1 MQKMNIH
8 MKKMVIVSAAL
19 IALASCDNA
28 SKSSGEAGEAAA
40 ATGAT
45 LMMDPA
51 ASSVTWEGA
60 KMTETVHTGGISVT
74 EGSLSVK
81 EGKIEAG
88 SFTLDMNSITS
99 TDLTD
104 TAMAAKLI
112 GHLKSADF
120 FLTDSFPTA
129 KFEITGVTAATSPDS
144 AQIAGNLTIKGVT
157 NGISFPAKV
166 AVSDST
172 ADASARITINRNDWG
187 VTWGGS
193 KTDKSIM
200 DMLKNNLIK
209 DEITFNVSLKAK
221 K

>member
-1 MQKMNIH
+1 
-8 MKKMVIVSAAL
+8 MVLVSAAL

-28 SKSSGEAGEAAA
+28 SKTEEAGEAAA

-45 LMMDPA
+45 LNIDA
-51 ASSVTWEGA
+51 AGSSVTWEGA
-60 KMTETVHTGGISVT
+60 KMTETVHTGGISVS

-81 EGKIEAG
+81 DGKIEAG

-104 TAMAAKLI
+104 TAMANKLI

-120 FLTDSFPTA
+120 FLTDSFPAA
-129 KFEITGVTAATSPDS
+129 KFEITGVAAATSPDS
-144 AQIAGNLTIKGVT
+144 AQISGNLTIKGVT

-172 ADASARITINRNDWG
+172 VDASARITFNRNDWG
-187 VTWGGS
+187 ITWGGS

-209 DEITFNVSLKAK
+209 DEISLNVNLKAK

>member
-1 MQKMNIH
+1 MH
-8 MKKMVIVSAAL
+8 MKKMVLVSAVL

-28 SKSSGEAGEAAA
+28 SNNAGEAGDVAA
-40 ATGAT
+40 ATGAVLT
-45 LMMDPA
+45 LDPA

-60 KMTETVHTGGISVT
+60 KMTETVHTGGISVS

-81 EGKIEAG
+81 DGKIEAG
-88 SFTLDMNSITS
+88 SFSLDMNSITS

-104 TAMAAKLI
+104 TAMANKLI

-129 KFEITGVTAATSPDS
+129 KFEITGVAAATSPDS
-144 AQIAGNLTIKGVT
+144 AQISGNLTIKGVT

-172 ADASARITINRNDWG
+172 VDASARITFNRNDWG
-187 VTWGGS
+187 ITWGGS

-209 DEITFNVSLKAK
+209 DEISLNVNLKAK

>member
-1 MQKMNIH
+1 
-8 MKKMVIVSAAL
+8 MKKMVLVSAAL
-19 IALASCDNA
+19 ITLASCDNA
-28 SKSSGEAGEAAA
+28 SKTSGEAGDAAA
-40 ATGAT
+40 STGAS
-45 LMMDPA
+45 LNIDA
-51 ASSVTWEGA
+51 AGSSVTWEGA
-60 KMTETVHTGGISVT
+60 KMTETVHTGGIAVS
-74 EGSLSVK
+74 EGAISVK
-81 EGKIEAG
+81 DGKIEAG
-88 SFTLDMNSITS
+88 SFTLDMNSITN
-99 TDLTD
+99 TDITD
-104 TAMAAKLI
+104 TAMSNKLI

-129 KFEITGVTAATSPDS
+129 KFEITGVAAATSPDS
-144 AQIAGNLTIKGVT
+144 AQISGNLTIKGIT

-172 ADASARITINRNDWG
+172 VDAAARITFNRNDWG

-209 DEITFNVSLKAK
+209 DEISLNVTLKAK

>member
-1 MQKMNIH
+1 
-8 MKKMVIVSAAL
+8 MKKMVLVSAAL
-19 IALASCDNA
+19 IAFASCDNA
-28 SKSSGEAGEAAA
+28 SNTTEAGDAAT

-45 LMMDPA
+45 LSVDAA
-51 ASSVTWEGA
+51 ASSVNWEGA
-60 KMTETVHTGGISVT
+60 KMTETVHTGAISLT

-81 EGKIEAG
+81 DGKLEAG
-88 SFTLDMNSITS
+88 SFTLDMNTITS

-104 TAMAAKLI
+104 TAMANKLI

-129 KFEITGVTAATSPDS
+129 KFEITGVAAATSPDS
-144 AQIAGNLTIKGVT
+144 AQISGNLTIKGVT

-172 ADASARITINRNDWG
+172 VDASARITFNRNDWG
-187 VTWGGS
+187 ITWGGS

-209 DEITFNVSLKAK
+209 DEISLNVNLKAK

>member
-1 MQKMNIH
+1 MHKMNMH
-8 MKKMVIVSAAL
+8 MKKLVIVSAAL

-28 SKSSGEAGEAAA
+28 SNTTEAGDAAA

-45 LMMDPA
+45 LSVDAA
-51 ASSVTWEGA
+51 ASSVNWEGA
-60 KMTETVHTGGISVT
+60 KMTETVHTGGISIT

-81 EGKIEAG
+81 EGKLEAG

-129 KFEITGVTAATSPDS
+129 KFEITGVAAATSPDS
-144 AQIAGNLTIKGVT
+144 AQISGNLTIKGVT

-172 ADASARITINRNDWG
+172 VDASARITFNRNDWG
-187 VTWGGS
+187 ITWGGS

-209 DEITFNVSLKAK
+209 DEISLNVNLKAK

>member
-1 MQKMNIH
+1 MHKMNMH

-45 LMMDPA
+45 LMVDPA

-60 KMTETVHTGGISVT
+60 KMTETIHTGGISVT

-129 KFEITGVTAATSPDS
+129 KFEITGVAAATSPDS
-144 AQIAGNLTIKGVT
+144 AQISGNLTIKGVT

-172 ADASARITINRNDWG
+172 VDASARITFNRNDWG
-187 VTWGGS
+187 ITWGGS

-209 DEITFNVSLKAK
+209 DEISLNVNLKAK

>member
-1 MQKMNIH
+1 
-8 MKKMVIVSAAL
+8 MVLVSAAL
-19 IALASCDNA
+19 IAFASCDNA
-28 SKSSGEAGEAAA
+28 SNTTEAGDAAT

-45 LMMDPA
+45 LSVDAA
-51 ASSVTWEGA
+51 ASSVNWEGA
-60 KMTETVHTGGISVT
+60 KMTETVHTGAISLT

-81 EGKIEAG
+81 DGKLEAG
-88 SFTLDMNSITS
+88 SFTLDMNTITS

-104 TAMAAKLI
+104 TAMANKLI

-129 KFEITGVTAATSPDS
+129 KFEITGVAAATSPDS
-144 AQIAGNLTIKGVT
+144 AQISGNLTIKGVT

-172 ADASARITINRNDWG
+172 VDASARITFNRNDWG
-187 VTWGGS
+187 ITWGGS

-209 DEITFNVSLKAK
+209 DEISLNVNLKAK

>member
-1 MQKMNIH
+1 
-8 MKKMVIVSAAL
+8 MKKMVLVSAAL
-19 IALASCDNA
+19 IAFASCDNA
-28 SKSSGEAGEAAA
+28 SNTTEAGDAAA

-45 LMMDPA
+45 LSVDAA
-51 ASSVTWEGA
+51 ASSVNWEGA
-60 KMTETVHTGGISVT
+60 KLTETVHTGAISLT

-81 EGKIEAG
+81 EGKLEAG

-104 TAMAAKLI
+104 TAMANKLV

-129 KFEITGVTAATSPDS
+129 KFEITSVAAATSPDS
-144 AQIAGNLTIKGVT
+144 AQISGNLTIKGVT

-172 ADASARITINRNDWG
+172 VDASARITFNRNDWG
-187 VTWGGS
+187 ITWGGS

-209 DEITFNVSLKAK
+209 DEISLNVNLKAK

>member
-1 MQKMNIH
+1 
-8 MKKMVIVSAAL
+8 
-19 IALASCDNA
+19 
-28 SKSSGEAGEAAA
+28 
-40 ATGAT
+40 
-45 LMMDPA
+45 
-51 ASSVTWEGA
+51 
-60 KMTETVHTGGISVT
+60 
-74 EGSLSVK
+74 VK
-81 EGKIEAG
+81 EGKLEAG
-88 SFTLDMNSITS
+88 NFTLDMNSITS

-104 TAMAAKLI
+104 TAMANKLI

-129 KFEITGVTAATSPDS
+129 KFEITSVAPATSPDS
-144 AQIAGNLTIKGVT
+144 AQISGNLTIKGVT

-172 ADASARITINRNDWG
+172 VDASARITFNRNDWG
-187 VTWGGS
+187 ITWGGS

-209 DEITFNVSLKAK
+209 DEISLNVNLKAK

>member
-1 MQKMNIH
+1 
-8 MKKMVIVSAAL
+8 MKKMVLVSAAL

-28 SKSSGEAGEAAA
+28 SKTEEAGEAAA

-45 LMMDPA
+45 LNIDA
-51 ASSVTWEGA
+51 AGSSVTWEGA
-60 KMTETVHTGGISVT
+60 KMTETVHTGGISVS

-81 EGKIEAG
+81 DGKIEAG

-104 TAMAAKLI
+104 TAMANKLI

-129 KFEITGVTAATSPDS
+129 KFEITGVAAATSPDS
-144 AQIAGNLTIKGVT
+144 AQISGNLTIKGVT

-172 ADASARITINRNDWG
+172 VDASARITFNRNDWG

-209 DEITFNVSLKAK
+209 DEISLNVNLKAK

>member
-1 MQKMNIH
+1 MHKMNTH
-8 MKKMVIVSAAL
+8 MKKMVLVSAAL
-19 IALASCDNA
+19 IAFASCDNA
-28 SKSSGEAGEAAA
+28 SNTTEAGDAAA

-45 LMMDPA
+45 LSVDAA
-51 ASSVTWEGA
+51 ASSVNWEGA
-60 KMTETVHTGGISVT
+60 KLTETVHTGAISLT

-81 EGKIEAG
+81 EGKLEAG

-104 TAMAAKLI
+104 TAMANKLV

-129 KFEITGVTAATSPDS
+129 KFEITSVAAATSPDS
-144 AQIAGNLTIKGVT
+144 AQISGNLTIKGVT

-172 ADASARITINRNDWG
+172 VDASARITFNSNDWG
-187 VTWGGS
+187 ITWGGS

-209 DEITFNVSLKAK
+209 DEISLTVNLKAK

>member
-1 MQKMNIH
+1 
-8 MKKMVIVSAAL
+8 MKKMLIVSAVL
-19 IALASCDNA
+19 IAFASCDNA
-28 SKSSGEAGEAAA
+28 SKTSEAGDAAS

-45 LMMDPA
+45 LAIDPA
-51 ASSVTWEGA
+51 ASSVNWEGA
-60 KMTETVHTGGISVT
+60 KMTETVHTGAISLT

-81 EGKIEAG
+81 EGKLEAG
-88 SFTLDMNSITS
+88 NFTLDMNSITN
-99 TDLTD
+99 TDITD
-104 TAMAAKLI
+104 TAMSNKLI

-129 KFEITGVTAATSPDS
+129 RFEITGVTPAMSPDS

-157 NGISFPAKV
+157 QGISFPAKV

-187 VTWGGS
+187 ITWGGS

-209 DEITFNVSLKAK
+209 DEISFTVNLKAK

>member
-1 MQKMNIH
+1 MHKMNTL
-8 MKKMVIVSAAL
+8 MKKLLIVSAAL
-19 IALASCDNA
+19 IAFASCDNA
-28 SKSSGEAGEAAA
+28 SNTTEAGDAAA

-45 LMMDPA
+45 LSVDAA
-51 ASSVTWEGA
+51 ASTVSWEGA
-60 KMTETVHTGGISVT
+60 KMTETVHTGAISLT
-74 EGSLSVK
+74 EGALSVK
-81 EGKIEAG
+81 DGKLEAG
-88 SFTLDMNSITS
+88 SFTLDMNSITN
-99 TDLTD
+99 TDITD

-129 KFEITGVTAATSPDS
+129 TFEITGVAASDSPDS
-144 AQIAGNLTIKGVT
+144 AQISGNLTIKGVT

-172 ADASARITINRNDWG
+172 VDASARITFNRNDWG
-187 VTWGGS
+187 ITWGGS
-193 KTDKSIM
+193 KTDQSIM

-209 DEITFNVSLKAK
+209 DEISLNVNLKAK

>member
-1 MQKMNIH
+1 MHKMNMH
-8 MKKMVIVSAAL
+8 MKKMVLVSAAL
-19 IALASCDNA
+19 IAFASCDNA
-28 SKSSGEAGEAAA
+28 SNTTEAGDVAA

-45 LMMDPA
+45 LSVDAA
-51 ASSVTWEGA
+51 ASSVNWEGA
-60 KMTETVHTGGISVT
+60 KMTETVHTGAISLT

-81 EGKIEAG
+81 DGKLEAG

-104 TAMAAKLI
+104 TAMANKLI

-129 KFEITGVTAATSPDS
+129 KFEITGVAAATSPDS
-144 AQIAGNLTIKGVT
+144 AQISGNLTIKGVT

-187 VTWGGS
+187 ITWGGS

-209 DEITFNVSLKAK
+209 DEISLNVNLKAK

>member
-1 MQKMNIH
+1 MHKMNTH
-8 MKKMVIVSAAL
+8 MKKMVLVSAAL
-19 IALASCDNA
+19 IAFASCDNA
-28 SKSSGEAGEAAA
+28 SNTTEAGDAAA

-45 LMMDPA
+45 LSVDAA
-51 ASSVTWEGA
+51 ASSVNWEGA
-60 KMTETVHTGGISVT
+60 KLTETVHTGAISLT

-81 EGKIEAG
+81 EGKLEAG

-104 TAMAAKLI
+104 TAMANKLV

-129 KFEITGVTAATSPDS
+129 KFEITGVAAATSPDS
-144 AQIAGNLTIKGVT
+144 AQISGNLTIKGVT

-172 ADASARITINRNDWG
+172 VDASARITFNRNDWG
-187 VTWGGS
+187 ITWGGS

-209 DEITFNVSLKAK
+209 DEISLNVNLKAK

>member
-1 MQKMNIH
+1 MHKMNTH
-8 MKKMVIVSAAL
+8 MKKLVIVSAAL

-28 SKSSGEAGEAAA
+28 SKTSGEAGDAAA
-40 ATGAT
+40 ATGTT
-45 LMMDPA
+45 LLVDPA
-51 ASSVTWEGA
+51 ASTVSWEGA

-129 KFEITGVTAATSPDS
+129 KFEITGVAAATSPDS
-144 AQIAGNLTIKGVT
+144 AQISGNLTIKGVT

-172 ADASARITINRNDWG
+172 VDASARITFNRNDWG
-187 VTWGGS
+187 ITWGGS

-209 DEITFNVSLKAK
+209 DEISLNVNLKAK

>member
-1 MQKMNIH
+1 
-8 MKKMVIVSAAL
+8 MKKMVLVSAAL
-19 IALASCDNA
+19 IAFASCDNA
-28 SKSSGEAGEAAA
+28 SNTTEAGDAAA

-45 LMMDPA
+45 LTVDAA
-51 ASSVTWEGA
+51 ASSVNWEGA
-60 KMTETVHTGGISVT
+60 KMAETVHTGAISLT

-81 EGKIEAG
+81 DGKLEAG

-104 TAMAAKLI
+104 TAMANKLV

-129 KFEITGVTAATSPDS
+129 RFEITGVAAATSPDS
-144 AQIAGNLTIKGVT
+144 AQISGNLTIKGVT

-172 ADASARITINRNDWG
+172 VDASARITFNRNDWG
-187 VTWGGS
+187 ITWGGS

-209 DEITFNVSLKAK
+209 DEISLNVNLKAK